1 MPTVRYERKAP
12 RVWTVA
18 EAKARLSEVL
28 RRAEA
33 EPQRI
38 GARKTFVV
46 VPARVWY
53 DRTEPREP
61 LGRWLI
67 ENMPAAGPI
76 EIPPRGEDGRRPAP
90 FADWTEQDWAAFDRK
105 HFGGGPGE

>member
-1 MPTVRYERKAP
+1 MPAVRHERKAP
-12 RVWTVA
+12 RVRTVA

-28 RRAEA
+28 RRAET

-46 VPARVWY
+46 VPAHVRR

-90 FADWTEQDWAAFDRK
+90 FADWTEQDWAAFDRR
-105 HFGGGPGE
+105 HFGGGSGE

>member
-1 MPTVRYERKAP
+1 MPAVRNERKAP

-18 EAKARLSEVL
+18 EAKSRLSEVL
-28 RRAEA
+28 RRAET

-38 GARKTFVV
+38 GTRKTFVV
-46 VPARVWY
+46 VPAHVWR

-61 LGRWLI
+61 LGRWLV

-76 EIPPRGEDGRRPAP
+76 DIPPRGEDGRRPAP
-90 FADWTEQDWAAFDRK
+90 FADWTEQDWAAFDRRR
-105 HFGGGPGE
+105 FGGGSGE